1 MSVVALA
8 PGSDLKLSDAVL
20 DLCTFVEH
28 NQFNLAQFVGDC
40 PAAVI
45 VLPCSRNPWIVEHPR
60 RHFAFVLGC
69 ASYQYACHLPKA
81 SNDAVD
87 IACEFFHHDY
97 FTNCIVNGTKAQIQS
112 ALQEFVAYLRPGCTV
127 VVFFAGHAFENS
139 GSTFL
144 LPIDGH
150 VDSNGT
156 GAFSRRPLSRSL
168 R

>member
-8 PGSDLKLSDAVL
+8 PGSDLKLSDTILGICA
-20 DLCTFVEH
+20 FVEH
-28 NQFNLAQFVGDC
+28 SQFNLKQFVGDC
-40 PAAVI
+40 PAAVL
-45 VLPCSRNPWIVEHPR
+45 VLPCSTDPCIVEYPR

-69 ASYQYACHLPKA
+69 ASYEHACHLPKA

-87 IACEFFHHDY
+87 IAYEFFSHDY

-112 ALQEFVAYLRPGCTV
+112 ALQEFVAHLSPGCTV
-127 VVFFAGHAFENS
+127 VVFFAGHAFEIS

-150 VDSNGT
+150 VDPDCT
-156 GAFSRRPLSRSL
+156 GAFSRPQLSCMSR
-168 R
+168 